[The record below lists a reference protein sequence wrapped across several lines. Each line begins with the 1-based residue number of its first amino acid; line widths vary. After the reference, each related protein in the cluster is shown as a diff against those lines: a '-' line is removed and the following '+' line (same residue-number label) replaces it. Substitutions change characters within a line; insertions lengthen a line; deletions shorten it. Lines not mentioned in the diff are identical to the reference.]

1 MILKNLQLPP
11 HWGHLNMLNLRSYF
25 VVFLTGVMTFTCTST
40 LLAQDAATLFASL
53 QEEEA
58 VEIPLLPE
66 RMLFTQRLLWGKKG
80 LFRTTNIAP
89 LTKAQREKELRLRR
103 KLLITHQ
110 AIGYLTLAGMVA
122 QGILGGQLY
131 NGKYELYETHKT
143 LGNIVTATYFTG
155 AGLSLFSPPPLVNK
169 KIKGWSSSKAHK
181 VLATVHLSAMIATNI
196 LADKD
201 RKLHRV
207 AAYTA
212 FGSFALAVVVFKF

>member
-1 MILKNLQLPP
+1 
-11 HWGHLNMLNLRSYF
+11 MLNLRWYF
-25 VVFLTGVMTFTCTST
+25 VAFLTGVMTFTCAST
-40 LLAQDAATLFASL
+40 VLAQDAASLFASL
-53 QEEEA
+53 QEEETA
-58 VEIPLLPE
+58 EIPLLPE

-80 LFRTTNIAP
+80 LFRATNIAP
-89 LTKAQREKELRLRR
+89 LTKAQREQELRLRR

-181 VLATVHLSAMIATNI
+181 ALATVHLSAMIATNL
-196 LADKD
+196 LAEED
-201 RKLHRV
+201 RKFHRA